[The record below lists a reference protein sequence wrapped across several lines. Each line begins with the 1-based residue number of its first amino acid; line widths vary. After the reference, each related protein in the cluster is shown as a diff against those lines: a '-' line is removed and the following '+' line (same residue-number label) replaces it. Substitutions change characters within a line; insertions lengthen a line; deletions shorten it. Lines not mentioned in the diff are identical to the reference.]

1 MTNNNFWQLMF
12 NAQTDIAE
20 KYKKMLVD
28 SMERIKSLEIAVN
41 LTLEE
46 NGNLADGDNCTLI
59 HLKKVIGVE

>member
-1 MTNNNFWQLMF
+1 MF